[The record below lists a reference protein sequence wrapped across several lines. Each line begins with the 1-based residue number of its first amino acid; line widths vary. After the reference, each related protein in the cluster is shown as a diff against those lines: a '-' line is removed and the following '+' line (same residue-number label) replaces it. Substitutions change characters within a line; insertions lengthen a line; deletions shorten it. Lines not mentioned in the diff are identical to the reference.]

1 MALQIASSPS
11 KAQDGD
17 TIAEDLKTRIAQ
29 AFPEATT
36 IEVTPLSP
44 GHFEV
49 RVVAAA
55 FEGLSRVK
63 QQQGVYAAIAPLL
76 KGDAAPVHAIDRL
89 QTELP

>member
-11 KAQDGD
+11 SSQDGEA
-17 TIAEDLKTRIAQ
+17 TAEDLRNRIAE
-29 AFPEATT
+29 AYPEAT
-36 IEVTPLSP
+36 IEVQALSP
-44 GHFEV
+44 GHFAI
-49 RVVAAA
+49 RVVCSS

-76 KGDAAPVHAIDRL
+76 KGDNAPVHAIDRL

>member
-11 KAQDGD
+11 SSQDGE
-17 TIAEDLKTRIAQ
+17 TTAEDLRRRIRE
-29 AFPEATT
+29 AFPEATV
-36 IEVTPLSP
+36 EVSPLSP

-49 RVVAAA
+49 RVVSAT

-63 QQQGVYAAIAPLL
+63 QQQGVYAAIAPLM

-89 QTELP
+89 LTELP